1 MSRQQARR
9 SARSRSEQRQRS
21 VRLVALAVLVAM
33 VAATLA
39 ALVTSGDAE
48 AATRPAVTVNGPSS
62 VVVGHT
68 LTLTGTAQA
77 AGDRL
82 RFFVSRWD
90 AKAKGWKQVAAG
102 RLTASGRYSVSFK
115 AGPVGRQRYQVMMD
129 TLDASFAGEKTV
141 RVLPA

>member
-1 MSRQQARR
+1 MARQQVRR
-9 SARSRSEQRQRS
+9 SSSSLRSFREKS
-21 VRLVALAVLVAM
+21 VRYVAVAVLVAV

-39 ALVTSGDAE
+39 ALVSSSAD
-48 AATRPAVTVNGPSS
+48 AATRAPVTVNGPST
-62 VVVGHT
+62 VVAGRT

-90 AKAKGWKQVAAG
+90 AKARTWKQVASG
-102 RLTASGRYSVSFK
+102 RLAANGRYAVSFK
-115 AGPVGRQRYQVMMD
+115 AGPVGKQRYQVMMD
-129 TLDASFAGEKTV
+129 TLDASFSGERTV

>member
-1 MSRQQARR
+1 MARQQARR
-9 SARSRSEQRQRS
+9 GSSSMRGFREKS
-21 VRLVALAVLVAM
+21 VRYVALAVLIAV

-39 ALVTSGDAE
+39 ALVSSSAD
-48 AATRPAVTVNGPSS
+48 AATRPAVTVNGPST
-62 VVVGHT
+62 VVAGRT

-90 AKAKGWKQVAAG
+90 ARARSWKQVATG
-102 RLTASGRYSVSFK
+102 RLSASGRYSVSFR

-129 TLDASFAGEKTV
+129 TLDASFSGERTV